1 MIDTKLLR
9 QKILDLAI
17 RGKLVPQNPADEPAS
32 ELLKKIKAE
41 KEALVKAGKIK
52 KDKHESFIFRGDDKR
67 YYWHVVGE
75 KNFSPITLPFQLPQN
90 WLWVNLGDIMDIAR
104 GGSPRP
110 IDDYLTNEPNGYNWI
125 KIGDVSP
132 GSKYIT
138 STKEKIRA
146 EGLSKTRYVESGDF
160 LLTNSMSFGRPYIL
174 KTNGCIHD
182 GWLVLHPLPPTI
194 DADFLFYALS
204 STTIYELLRQAASGS
219 TVKNLNSDTVK
230 QLYFPLPPLVEQ
242 KRIVA
247 QIESL
252 LKFVDEIDKES
263 ETLEKSI
270 KLAKQKVLDLAIR
283 GKLVPQNPED
293 EPASELMKRINAE
306 KEALVKAGKLKKN
319 KHESFIFRGD
329 DNCYH
334 ENIDGKSSDITG
346 EIPFE
351 LPQSWIWCRI
361 GNIGTINPRNHV
373 ADDSTMVSFMP
384 MTQLEGGY
392 GSNYTLSERTWQDVK
407 TGFTH
412 IQENDVVF
420 AKITPCFQNRK
431 SAIMRGLKNGYGAG
445 TTELHV
451 IRCFFPVFPEYI
463 LWFLKNQT
471 FISDAV
477 STIQGV
483 VGQQRIDANF
493 IRNYLLPLP
502 PLSEQKRIVAQV
514 EKLLSVL
521 ETMRG

>member
-1 MIDTKLLR
+1 
-9 QKILDLAI
+9 
-17 RGKLVPQNPADEPAS
+17 
-32 ELLKKIKAE
+32 
-41 KEALVKAGKIK
+41 
-52 KDKHESFIFRGDDKR
+52 
-67 YYWHVVGE
+67 
-75 KNFSPITLPFQLPQN
+75 
-90 WLWVNLGDIMDIAR
+90 MDIAR

-329 DNCYH
+329 DNCYY
-334 ENIDGKSSDITG
+334 EQLNGKSVKITAEIPFDLPDGWVWSRLRSLGTIVGGGTPSTLNADYWNG
-346 EIPFE
+346 EIPW
-351 LPQSWIWCRI
+351 LSPADLTDYHKKYISRGRKNITTDGLAHSSAVLMPSGSILYSSRAPI
-361 GNIGTINPRNHV
+361 GYVVIARNAISTNQGFKSLVPAIN
-373 ADDSTMVSFMP
+373 
-384 MTQLEGGY
+384 G
-392 GSNYTLSERTWQDVK
+392 LSEFLYYILIGV
-407 TGFTH
+407 
-412 IQENDVVF
+412 
-420 AKITPCFQNRK
+420 TPDIKRR
-431 SAIMRGLKNGYGAG
+431 ATG
-445 TTELHV
+445 TTFKE
-451 IRCFFPVFPEYI
+451 
-463 LWFLKNQT
+463 
-471 FISDAV
+471 ISGAEFGETLV
-477 STIQGV
+477 
-483 VGQQRIDANF
+483 
-493 IRNYLLPLP
+493 PLP
-502 PLSEQKRIVAQV
+502 PLREQLRIVQAIEQYDSILGPIS
-514 EKLLSVL
+514 K
-521 ETMRG
+521 

>member
-67 YYWHVVGE
+67 YYEQIDGKTNDISDE
-75 KNFSPITLPFQLPQN
+75 IPFDLPEG
-90 WLWVNLGDIMDIAR
+90 WGIAR
-104 GGSPRP
+104 IGQCIKLLNGRAYKQNELLQQGRYKVLRVGNFFTNSSWYYSDLELEPEKYCYPGDLLYAWSASFGPQIWTGPKTIFHYHIWNVKFSGKLFDKSFLYHFFMYDKDKLQGATTGSTMIHVSMEHMNPRFIP
-110 IDDYLTNEPNGYNWI
+110 IP
-125 KIGDVSP
+125 P
-132 GSKYIT
+132 
-138 STKEKIRA
+138 RA
-146 EGLSKTRYVESGDF
+146 E
-160 LLTNSMSFGRPYIL
+160 
-174 KTNGCIHD
+174 
-182 GWLVLHPLPPTI
+182 
-194 DADFLFYALS
+194 
-204 STTIYELLRQAASGS
+204 Q
-219 TVKNLNSDTVK
+219 
-230 QLYFPLPPLVEQ
+230 Q
-242 KRIVA
+242 RIVA

-252 LKFVDEIDKES
+252 LKCVDEIDRES

-270 KLAKQKVLDLAIR
+270 TLAKQKILDLAIR
-283 GKLVPQNPED
+283 GKLVPQDPKD
-293 EPASELMKRINAE
+293 EPASELLKKVKAE
-306 KEALVKAGKLKKN
+306 KEALIKAGKLKRD

>member
-17 RGKLVPQNPADEPAS
+17 RGKLVPQNPADELAS

-67 YYWHVVGE
+67 YYWHVAGE

-334 ENIDGKSSDITG
+334 ENIDGKARDIAK

-351 LPQSWIWCRI
+351 LPQAWVWSRLSSVLLPTGSKNPQGDFFDYIDIDAINNLCQEIIYAKHLRVKDAPSRASREI
-361 GNIGTINPRNHV
+361 REGDTLFSLVRPYLKNIV
-373 ADDSTMVSFMP
+373 FVSSK
-384 MTQLEGGY
+384 Y
-392 GSNYTLSERTWQDVK
+392 ANCIAS
-407 TGFTH
+407 TGFYVCRPARG
-412 IQENDVVF
+412 ID
-420 AKITPCFQNRK
+420 NRYLFWL
-431 SAIMRGLKNGYGAG
+431 M
-445 TTELHV
+445 
-451 IRCFFPVFPEYI
+451 
-463 LWFLKNQT
+463 
-471 FISDAV
+471 ISDYTV
-477 STIQGV
+477 NGINSHIKGDNSPSV
-483 VGQQRIDANF
+483 RKEDIDNF
-493 IRNYLLPLP
+493 MVPIPSLA
-502 PLSEQKRIVAQV
+502 EQKRIVAQV
-514 EKLLSVL
+514 EKLLSIL
-521 ETMRG
+521 ETMRE

>member
-67 YYWHVVGE
+67 YYEQIDG
-75 KNFSPITLPFQLPQN
+75 KTSDITEEIPF
-90 WLWVNLGDIMDIAR
+90 DIPETWEWCR
-104 GGSPRP
+104 
-110 IDDYLTNEPNGYNWI
+110 
-125 KIGDVSP
+125 IGNIIFLQA
-132 GSKYIT
+132 GKYIAASEIRKNET
-138 STKEKIRA
+138 STYRYPCYGGNGQRGFVKLFNSCGEYPLVGRQGALCGNINFAAGKFYATEHAVIVKVFSGCFPQWA
-146 EGLSKTRYVESGDF
+146 AIFLKALNLNQYSTATAQPGLSVNVINT
-160 LLTNSMSFGRPYIL
+160 LLI
-174 KTNGCIHD
+174 
-182 GWLVLHPLPPTI
+182 PLPPVAEQQRLISQIETSFTEVDKI
-194 DADFLFYALS
+194 DKDSADLESALS
-204 STTIYELLRQAASGS
+204 
-219 TVKNLNSDTVK
+219 
-230 QLYFPLPPLVEQ
+230 
-242 KRIVA
+242 
-247 QIESL
+247 
-252 LKFVDEIDKES
+252 
-263 ETLEKSI
+263 
-270 KLAKQKVLDLAIR
+270 LAKQKVLDLAIR
-283 GKLVPQNPED
+283 GKLVPQNPAD
-293 EPASELMKRINAE
+293 EPASELLKKINAE
-306 KEALVKAGKLKKN
+306 KETLVKAGKIKKV